1 MIDYTQLLATAAK
14 EIKPSGIRRFFSLA
28 SEMKDVISLGV
39 GEPDFKTPWM
49 IRKAGINSLERGQT
63 WYTANAGLS
72 ALQEEICKY
81 LNRRFGLSYEKN
93 QVVVTVGGSEA
104 IDIAIRSLA
113 NPGDEILIPEPSFV
127 CYSPI
132 ASLCGAVPVPIV
144 TVEEDNFRLSAKAL
158 KAAITPKTKV
168 LVFPFPNNPTG
179 GVMRREHLEE
189 IAEVLRGTDI
199 MVISDEIYA
208 ELTYGGR
215 RHESIAS
222 LEGMKERT
230 VVVNGFSKAYAMTGW
245 RLGYAV
251 GPGPII
257 EVMNKVHQYAIM
269 CAPTTSQYAA
279 IEALKSCDDEI
290 EKMAKEYDKRRRLI
304 VMKLNKMGLHCFD
317 PGGAF
322 YAFPCIRSTGLSSQD
337 FCEKLLYSKKVAV
350 VPGDAFGNSGEGFVR
365 ISYSYSIEH
374 INEAL
379 RRIEEF
385 IKEL

>member
-1 MIDYTQLLATAAK
+1 MIDYTRLLATAAK

-39 GEPDFKTPWM
+39 GEPDFKTPWV
-49 IRKAGINSLERGQT
+49 IRQAGIDSLDRGQT

-72 ALQEEICKY
+72 ALQKEICNY
-81 LNRRFGLSYEKN
+81 LSRRFDLNYEPRE
-93 QVVVTVGGSEA
+93 VVVTVGGSEA
-104 IDIAIRSLA
+104 IDIAIRALA

-144 TVEEDNFRLSAKAL
+144 TVDEDEFRLSAKAL
-158 KAAITPKTKV
+158 KDAITPKTKA
-168 LVFPFPNNPTG
+168 LIFPFPNNPTG

-189 IAEVLRGTDI
+189 IAAVLRGTDI
-199 MVISDEIYA
+199 IVISDEIYS

-215 RHESIAS
+215 RHESIS
-222 LEGMKERT
+222 SIDGMKERT

-251 GPGPII
+251 GPKPLID
-257 EVMNKVHQYAIM
+257 VMNKVHQYAIM

-279 IEALKSCDDEI
+279 IEALKSCDGEI

-304 VMKLNKMGLHCFD
+304 VMRLNKMGLHCFD

-322 YAFPCIRSTGLSSQD
+322 YAFPCIRSTGLSSED
-337 FCEKLLYSKKVAV
+337 FCEKLLFSKNVAV
-350 VPGDAFGNSGEGFVR
+350 VPGNAFGQSGEGFVR

-385 IKEL
+385 LKEL